1 MSERALKRLVGA
13 LAVVFGLW
21 VLAYLVTRGGGSIDA
36 PSDVGE
42 AFDGVDE
49 TSVTAVRF
57 IHPSDTVEL
66 RRVGD
71 GWRVNGFRADSGSVA
86 RFFEA
91 AAGAEAND
99 LVATNPANH
108 ERMGVAG
115 DSVNTVQIEIGGETR
130 TVLVGNTGPRV
141 ATAYARMPDEDDVY
155 LLEGGLRAHVVRP
168 LDDWR
173 NRRMVSIDTSRVSRI
188 SVQRNDDRYTVVRGD
203 SAWTFEDGSAAS
215 ARGVENLLQQLGG
228 ALVAAGFA
236 ADSDSISALPESG
249 STTAYSEG
257 GDVLAEVTVGSG
269 SGELWAMAAGDSVRY
284 RIATF
289 RADLIA
295 PPLARMQPE

>member
-13 LAVVFGLW
+13 LAVVFALW
-21 VLAYLVTRGGGSIDA
+21 IVAYLITRGGGSIDA
-36 PSDVGE
+36 PSDVGA
-42 AFDGVDE
+42 AFDGLNE
-49 TSVTAVRF
+49 TSVTMVRF

-66 RRVGD
+66 RREPD

-91 AAGAEAND
+91 ASAAEAND

-115 DSVNTVQIEIGGETR
+115 DSANSVQIEIGGETR
-130 TVLVGNTGPRV
+130 TVLVGNTGPRP

-155 LLEGGLRAHVVRP
+155 LLEGGLRAHVVRN

-173 NRRMVSIDTSRVSRI
+173 NRRMVSIDTSLVSRI
-188 SVQRNDDRYTVVRGD
+188 AVQRNDDDYAVVRGD
-203 SAWTFEDGSAAS
+203 SAWTFEDGSPVGE
-215 ARGVENLLQQLGG
+215 RGVENLLQQFGG
-228 ALVAAGFA
+228 ALVAAGFV
-236 ADSDSISALPESG
+236 ADGDSLAALPQSG
-249 STTAYSEG
+249 STTAYSES
-257 GDVLAEVTVGSG
+257 GDVLAQVTIGSG

-295 PPLARMQPE
+295 PPLERMLPE